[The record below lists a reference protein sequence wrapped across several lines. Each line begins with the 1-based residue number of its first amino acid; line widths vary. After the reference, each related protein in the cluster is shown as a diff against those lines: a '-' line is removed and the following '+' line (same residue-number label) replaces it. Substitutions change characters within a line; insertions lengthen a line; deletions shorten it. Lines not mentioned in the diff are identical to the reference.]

1 MSEFMVLVLGV
12 IGVISAAVAGVVS
25 IKRSAAKAERMQ
37 SAKEA
42 AEAVLKSTTKQLQ
55 AERTVNKEVQDVQ
68 AEVLSSTDSVVRAR
82 LQRWTK

>member
-1 MSEFMVLVLGV
+1 MSDLYLLVLGV
-12 IGVISAAVAGVVS
+12 IGVISAGVAGVVS
-25 IKRSAAKAERMQ
+25 VKRSAAKAEQMQ

-42 AEAVLKSTTKQLQ
+42 AEAVLKSTAKQLQ

-68 AEVLSSTDSVVRAR
+68 AEVLSSTDSAVRER

>member
-1 MSEFMVLVLGV
+1 MSDLYLLVLGV
-12 IGVISAAVAGVVS
+12 IGVISAGVAGVVS
-25 IKRSAAKAERMQ
+25 VKRSAVKAEQMQ

-42 AEAVLKSTTKQLQ
+42 TDAVLKSTEKQLQ

-68 AEVLSSTDSVVRAR
+68 AEVLSSTDSAVRER

>member
-1 MSEFMVLVLGV
+1 MSDLYLLVLGV
-12 IGVISAAVAGVVS
+12 IGVISAGLAGVVS
-25 IKRSAAKAERMQ
+25 VKRSAAKAEQMQ

-42 AEAVLKSTTKQLQ
+42 AEAVLKSTQKQLQ

-68 AEVLSSTDSVVRAR
+68 AEVLSSTDSAVRER

>member
-1 MSEFMVLVLGV
+1 MSDLYLLVLCV
-12 IGVISAAVAGVVS
+12 IGVISAGVAGVVS
-25 IKRSAAKAERMQ
+25 VKRSAAKAEQTQ

-42 AEAVLKSTTKQLQ
+42 TEAVLKSTEKQLQ

-68 AEVLSSTDSVVRAR
+68 AEVLGSTDSAVRAR

>member
-1 MSEFMVLVLGV
+1 MSEFLVLVLYV
-12 IGVISAAVAGVVS
+12 IGVISAGVAGVVS
-25 IKRSAAKAERMQ
+25 MKRSAAKAEQMQ

-42 AEAVLKSTTKQLQ
+42 TEAVLKSTAKQLQ

-68 AEVLSSTDSVVRAR
+68 AEVLGSTDSAVRER

>member
-42 AEAVLKSTTKQLQ
+42 AEAVLKSTKEQLQ

-68 AEVLSSTDSVVRAR
+68 AEVLSSTDSAVRAR

>member
-1 MSEFMVLVLGV
+1 MSDLYLLVLGV
-12 IGVISAAVAGVVS
+12 IGVISAGVAGVVS
-25 IKRSAAKAERMQ
+25 IKRSAAKAEQMQ

-68 AEVLSSTDSVVRAR
+68 AEVLSSTDSAVRAR

>member
-1 MSEFMVLVLGV
+1 MSEFTLLVLGV
-12 IGVISAAVAGVVS
+12 IGVISAGVAGVIS
-25 IKRSAAKAERMQ
+25 IKRSAAKAEQTQ

-42 AEAVLKSTTKQLQ
+42 AEAVLKSTKKQLQ

-68 AEVLSSTDSVVRAR
+68 AEVLSSPDSAVRAR

>member
-1 MSEFMVLVLGV
+1 MSEFLVLVLGV
-12 IGVISAAVAGVVS
+12 IGVIIAGLAGVESV
-25 IKRSAAKAERMQ
+25 KRSAVKAKQMQ

-42 AEAVLKSTTKQLQ
+42 AEAVLKSTQKQLQ

-68 AEVLSSTDSVVRAR
+68 AEVLSSTDSAVRAR

>member
-1 MSEFMVLVLGV
+1 MRDLYLLVLGV
-12 IGVISAAVAGVVS
+12 IGVISAGVAGVVS
-25 IKRSAAKAERMQ
+25 VKRSAAKAEQTQ

-42 AEAVLKSTTKQLQ
+42 TEAVLKSTEKQLQ

-68 AEVLSSTDSVVRAR
+68 AEVLGSTDSAVRAR

>member
-1 MSEFMVLVLGV
+1 MSDLYLWVLGV
-12 IGVISAAVAGVVS
+12 IGVISAGVAGVVS
-25 IKRSAAKAERMQ
+25 VKRSAAKTEQMQ

-42 AEAVLKSTTKQLQ
+42 AEAVLKSTEKQLQ

-68 AEVLSSTDSVVRAR
+68 AEVLSSTDSAVRER

>member
-1 MSEFMVLVLGV
+1 MSDLYLLVLGV
-12 IGVISAAVAGVVS
+12 IGVISAGVAGVVS
-25 IKRSAAKAERMQ
+25 VKRSAAKAEQIQ

-42 AEAVLKSTTKQLQ
+42 TEAVLKSTEKQLQ

-68 AEVLSSTDSVVRAR
+68 AEVLGSTDSAVRAR

>member
-1 MSEFMVLVLGV
+1 MSDLYLLVLGV
-12 IGVISAAVAGVVS
+12 IGVISAGVAGVVS
-25 IKRSAAKAERMQ
+25 VKRSAAKAEQMQ

-42 AEAVLKSTTKQLQ
+42 TDAVLKSTEKQLQ

-68 AEVLSSTDSVVRAR
+68 AEVLSSTDSAVRER

>member
-1 MSEFMVLVLGV
+1 MSDLLVLVLGV
-12 IGVISAAVAGVVS
+12 IGVISAGVAGVVS
-25 IKRSAAKAERMQ
+25 VKRSAAKAEQMQ

-42 AEAVLKSTTKQLQ
+42 TEAVLKSAEKQLQ

-68 AEVLSSTDSVVRAR
+68 AEVLSSTDSAVRAR

>member
-1 MSEFMVLVLGV
+1 MSDLYLLVLGV
-12 IGVISAAVAGVVS
+12 IGVISAGVAGVVS
-25 IKRSAAKAERMQ
+25 VKRSAAKAEQMQ

-42 AEAVLKSTTKQLQ
+42 TEAVLKSTEKQLQ

-68 AEVLSSTDSVVRAR
+68 AEVLGSTDSAVRER

>member
-1 MSEFMVLVLGV
+1 MSDLYLWVLGV
-12 IGVISAAVAGVVS
+12 IGVISAGVAGVVS
-25 IKRSAAKAERMQ
+25 VKRSAAKAEQMQ

-42 AEAVLKSTTKQLQ
+42 TEAVLKSTQKQLQ

-68 AEVLSSTDSVVRAR
+68 AEVLSSTDSAVRAR

>member
-1 MSEFMVLVLGV
+1 MSDLYLLVLGV
-12 IGVISAAVAGVVS
+12 IGVISAGVAGVVS
-25 IKRSAAKAERMQ
+25 VKRSAAKAEQMQ

-42 AEAVLKSTTKQLQ
+42 TDAVLKSTEKQLQ

-68 AEVLSSTDSVVRAR
+68 AEVLSSTDSAVRAR

>member
-1 MSEFMVLVLGV
+1 MNEFLVLVRGV

-42 AEAVLKSTTKQLQ
+42 AEAVLKSTKEQLQ

-68 AEVLSSTDSVVRAR
+68 AEVLSSTDSAVRAR

>member
-1 MSEFMVLVLGV
+1 MSDLYLWVLGV
-12 IGVISAAVAGVVS
+12 IGVISAGVAGVVS
-25 IKRSAAKAERMQ
+25 VKRSAAKAEQMQ

-42 AEAVLKSTTKQLQ
+42 AEAVLKSTKKQLQ

-68 AEVLSSTDSVVRAR
+68 AEVLSSTDSAVRAR

>member
-1 MSEFMVLVLGV
+1 MSEFTLLVLGV

-25 IKRSAAKAERMQ
+25 IKRSAVKAERMQ

-68 AEVLSSTDSVVRAR
+68 AEVLSSTDSAVRTR

>member
-1 MSEFMVLVLGV
+1 MSEFTLLILGV

-25 IKRSAAKAERMQ
+25 VKRSAAKAEQMK

-42 AEAVLKSTTKQLQ
+42 AEAVLKSTEKQLQ
-55 AERTVNKEVQDVQ
+55 AERTVNKGVQDVQ
-68 AEVLSSTDSVVRAR
+68 AEVLSSTDSAVRAR

>member
-1 MSEFMVLVLGV
+1 MSEFTLLVLGV

-25 IKRSAAKAERMQ
+25 VKRSAAKAERAQ

-68 AEVLSSTDSVVRAR
+68 AEVLSSTDSAVRER

>member
-1 MSEFMVLVLGV
+1 MSDLYLLVLGV
-12 IGVISAAVAGVVS
+12 IGVISAGVAGVVS
-25 IKRSAAKAERMQ
+25 VKRSAAKAEQMQ

-42 AEAVLKSTTKQLQ
+42 TEAVLKSTEKQLQ

-68 AEVLSSTDSVVRAR
+68 AEVISSTDSAVRAR